1 MGAITLQSAQ
11 SQVYTQEHLNLL
23 TGIAYQAATAIENS
37 TLYSRLNKE
46 VDELNQMQ
54 ALLKQQ
60 TQRSQVLA
68 YVSNLFVAE
77 PRDIAELLNDVA
89 RYISQLFGDLCAVR
103 LISAEGKYL
112 EPTAVAVQDA
122 EILSDILGILHREPQ
137 PIGDGLSAYVL
148 RIGRPVRIANFDQ
161 ESTKPRYSPALL
173 EHFQRF
179 PVRSVVAVPLRAQGQ
194 VLGVMNLWRY
204 HSGARYTEAD
214 ETFFMDLGDRIAL
227 GIVNARLYL
236 ALQSELAE
244 RTRAESEVRKLNVE
258 LERRVRERT
267 AQLQVA
273 NKELESFAYSVSH
286 DLRAPLRAVNG
297 YTTAFQEDF
306 GEQMQP
312 EAMEY
317 LDKIRLS
324 SERMGRLIDDLL
336 NLSRITRSEMEVTT
350 VNLSDIANDI
360 FSGLTA
366 EDPGRSVEFIVPE
379 MIELCADRSL
389 IFVAMDNLLGNAWK
403 FTSHHKTARI
413 EVGVLE
419 QKGQQ
424 VYFVRDDGAGFD
436 MKFVDR
442 LFKEFQRL
450 HSPDHFEGTGIGLVI
465 VQRIINRHGGHIWAE
480 GIPERG
486 ATFYFTLGT

>member
-1 MGAITLQSAQ
+1 VSEQ
-11 SQVYTQEHLNLL
+11 QE
-23 TGIAYQAATAIENS
+23 IAN
-37 TLYSRLNKE
+37 
-46 VDELNQMQ
+46 
-54 ALLKQQ
+54 
-60 TQRSQVLA
+60 
-68 YVSNLFVAE
+68 
-77 PRDIAELLNDVA
+77 LLNDVA
-89 RYISQLFGDLCAVR
+89 QYISQLFGDLCAVR
-103 LISAEGKYL
+103 LISADGKYL
-112 EPTAVAVQDA
+112 EPTAIAVENV
-122 EILSDILGILHREPQ
+122 EILSDILGIIHTEPQ
-137 PIGDGLSAYVL
+137 PVGDGLSAYVL

-161 ESTKPRYSPALL
+161 ASTKPRYSPALL
-173 EHFQRF
+173 EHFRRY
-179 PVRSVVAVPLRAQGQ
+179 PVRSVIAVPLRAHGQ

-204 HSGARYTEAD
+204 NSGARYTDVD

-227 GIVNARLYL
+227 GVVNARLYL

-286 DLRAPLRAVNG
+286 DLRAPLRAING

-306 GEQMQP
+306 GEQLQSV
-312 EAMEY
+312 AKEY
-317 LDKIRLS
+317 LRKIRLS
-324 SERMGRLIDDLL
+324 SERMGHLIDDLL
-336 NLSRITRSEMEVTT
+336 NLSRITRSEMALSS
-350 VNLSDIANDI
+350 VNLSEIAKAI
-360 FSGLTA
+360 FSELTA
-366 EDPGRSVEFIVPE
+366 AEPDRSIEFIVPK
-379 MIELCADRSL
+379 MIELRADRSL
-389 IFVAMDNLLGNAWK
+389 IYVAMENLLGNAWK
-403 FTSHHKTARI
+403 FTSHHDKARI

-419 QKGQQ
+419 QDGKQ

-465 VQRIINRHGGHIWAE
+465 VQRIISRHGGRIWAE
-480 GIPERG
+480 GTPEQG